1 MEKKMEWKTDCNTCR
16 THLADLLLDES
27 YVSGHPEM
35 AAHMAACAECRT
47 ELEELQATVALL
59 GEWTAPEPSPYFDVK
74 LRARLREAQALEP
87 EGLWSRMRSFLL
99 FSTGRRLRPAL
110 AGTLVVAVVL
120 GGGGTFAGLYERTAA
135 VAVQASPAVNDLKVL
150 DNNAQALQQM
160 DQLLDSSDDS
170 SAPPTT

>member
-1 MEKKMEWKTDCNTCR
+1 MEKKMELKTDCNTCR

-27 YVSGHPEM
+27 YVAVHPEM
-35 AAHMAACAECRT
+35 AAHMDGCTECRT
-47 ELEELQATVALL
+47 ELEELQATVAVL
-59 GEWTAPEPSPYFDVK
+59 GEWRAPEPSPYFDVK

-87 EGLWSRMRSFLL
+87 EGLWSRLRSFLL

-120 GGGGTFAGLYERTAA
+120 GGGGTIAGLYERTAA
-135 VAVQASPAVNDLKVL
+135 VAVQASPAVNDLNVM

-160 DQLLDSSDDS
+160 DQLLDSSDDMS
-170 SAPPTT
+170 EPPTT

>member
-1 MEKKMEWKTDCNTCR
+1 METKMEWKTDCKTCR
-16 THLADLLLDES
+16 SHLADLLLDES
-27 YVSGHPEM
+27 YITEHPDL

-59 GEWTAPEPSPYFDVK
+59 GEWTAPEPSACFDVK
-74 LRARLREAQALEP
+74 LRARLREVQGSEP

-120 GGGGTFAGLYERTAA
+120 GGGGTLAGLYERSAA
-135 VAVQASPAVNDLKVL
+135 VVVQASPAVNDLNVL

-160 DQLLDSSDDS
+160 DQLLDPGDDG